1 MQTTINATDLRIR
14 TRDII
19 ERARFKGEHFVVHT
33 FGKPVA
39 VILGI
44 EEYNALMQSAENAR
58 PCVEE
63 KLASNVLQ
71 PALEVYPPTPLA
83 MTIAIPELGR
93 EESKI

>member
-1 MQTTINATDLRIR
+1 METTTIKATDLRIQ

-44 EEYNALMQSAENAR
+44 EEYNALVQQWRKKRAR
-58 PCVEE
+58 AR
-63 KLASNVLQ
+63 KGS
-71 PALEVYPPTPLA
+71 
-83 MTIAIPELGR
+83 
-93 EESKI
+93 